1 MIDNV
6 LITKV
11 ENPRWHDSEHFSI
24 ICDVTVEGLG
34 KMPFSVG
41 HRTQSAYGRKLW
53 QEFQDGVHGSIAAF
67 IPPPALSIEEAR
79 VMMPT
84 LARWRVH
91 AAISLVP
98 GLREKIGAAIEAMPE
113 PEKTISQSK
122 LDHVENYSRIDPLF
136 DRIGGTPE
144 IGFSPEDIDQLW
156 ETAAAFT

>member
-1 MIDNV
+1 MDGDIV
-6 LITKV
+6 ITKV
-11 ENPRWHDSEHFSI
+11 ENARWHDADHFSI
-24 ICDVTVEGLG
+24 TCDVTVEGLG

-41 HRTQSAYGRKLW
+41 HRTDTSYGIKLW
-53 QEFQDGVHGSIAAF
+53 QEFQDGAHGSIAPF
-67 IPPPALSIEEAR
+67 VPPPAPTIEEAR
-79 VMMPT
+79 AMMPT

-98 GLREKIGAAIEAMPE
+98 GLREKIDAAIAAMPE

-122 LDHVENYSRIDPLF
+122 LEHVENYSRTDPLF

-156 ETAAAFT
+156 GTAAAFT